1 MRWGGIEPR
10 KCFVAALMSVLVV
23 QATSLRAEDAI
34 ARAVRQL
41 EAGEPQKALAT
52 IEGML
57 DRTGASV
64 RDDPENLRAL
74 GSSLFYRAVA
84 EYELDLLE
92 DARWSWQMATL
103 YYPGLATTDFSS
115 LGPIAEFLAA
125 NASRRPDESIDPN
138 AIGAHVPEGVT
149 PPEKIAARAPQ
160 YGEGL
165 RRSRAE
171 GTVRVLAVVRE
182 DGRLDSPILLEPL
195 APAGF
200 SYASLEAMRDWR
212 FRPAEVAG
220 APVDSWYTMTVTFK
234 LR

>member
-1 MRWGGIEPR
+1 M
-10 KCFVAALMSVLVV
+10 L
-23 QATSLRAEDAI
+23 QASALRAEDAI
-34 ARAVRQL
+34 ARAIRQL

-52 IEGML
+52 IESML
-57 DRTGASV
+57 DRIGASV
-64 RDDPENLRAL
+64 RDEPENLRAL

-84 EYELDLLE
+84 EYELDLQE

-103 YYPGLATTDFSS
+103 FYPGLSSTDFSS
-115 LGPIAEFLAA
+115 LGPIAEFFAA
-125 NASRRPDESIDPN
+125 NAPRKPDESIDLTV
-138 AIGAHVPEGVT
+138 IGAHVPESVT
-149 PPEKIAARAPQ
+149 PPEKISARAPQ

-171 GTVRVLAVVRE
+171 GTVRVLAVVRK
-182 DGRLDSPILLEPL
+182 DGRLDSPTLLEPL

-200 SYASLEAMRDWR
+200 SYSSLEAMREWR

-220 APVDSWYTMTVTFK
+220 APVDSWYTMTVNFE